1 MLKTFPS
8 MVFSMVFLQYSKVIE
23 DFSTIL
29 TYEPLLGAP
38 LNLLGQ
44 RIDSNTIHNESSMNP
59 AFSIKQYF
67 S

>member
-8 MVFSMVFLQYSKVIE
+8 IVSSLVFLQYSKVIE

-38 LNLLGQ
+38 LNLQGQ
-44 RIDSNTIHNESSMNP
+44 GTDSNTIHNDS
-59 AFSIKQYF
+59 FIFYKQ
-67 S
+67 